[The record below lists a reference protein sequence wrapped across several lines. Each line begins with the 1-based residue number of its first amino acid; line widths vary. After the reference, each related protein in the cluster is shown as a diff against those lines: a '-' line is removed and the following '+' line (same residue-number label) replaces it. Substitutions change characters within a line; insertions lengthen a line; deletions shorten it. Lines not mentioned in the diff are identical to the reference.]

1 MFFFFFEHKKK
12 YIYIYIYI
20 KKQFSD
26 LQIVL
31 NNINQFQINFSRW
44 TLLENLL
51 LFTYWFYFKQTFLA
65 DQSFRCF
72 KSCAILPKTNIGKI
86 VGTKVFQENAVKFS
100 EYKWPIFA
108 FIEYD
113 YGGV

>member
-1 MFFFFFEHKKK
+1 MVFFLNTK
-12 YIYIYIYI
+12 IYIYIYI
-20 KKQFSD
+20 KIQFSD

-65 DQSFRCF
+65 DQMFSLLQMLCNF
-72 KSCAILPKTNIGKI
+72 
-86 VGTKVFQENAVKFS
+86 TKDQH
-100 EYKWPIFA
+100 W
-108 FIEYD
+108 
-113 YGGV
+113 